1 MKVIVTGGTGFLG
14 RHVVWRA
21 ASEGAQVFFTGRN
34 AAAATE
40 VMQCAQG
47 AVIWQPLTHGE
58 TQAGQTLIQ
67 LARDADAIIHCA
79 ALSSPWGQTS
89 HFFKAN
95 VVSTAEVIAACKAN
109 AVPRLVHISTPSIY
123 FGFADRLNIPENA
136 SLPAP
141 ANTYARTKWQA
152 EVLVRQAD
160 LPCVSIL
167 RPRALFGPWDQTLVP
182 RLLRVM
188 QRGSIPIMRDT
199 PVTLD
204 LTYIDN
210 AVEAV
215 WRALTL
221 PLPEAVN
228 TYNVSNGEPRE
239 LLALLQ
245 QMSEAFAIPLRTRT
259 LPWPVVN
266 LIARLMETAA
276 RLGGG
281 KEPPLTRY
289 SAGVLAFSQTLDVS
303 ALKRDLGWQPLVSID
318 EGIANHARWW
328 HSQSL

>member
-1 MKVIVTGGTGFLG
+1 M
-14 RHVVWRA
+14 
-21 ASEGAQVFFTGRN
+21 
-34 AAAATE
+34 
-40 VMQCAQG
+40 
-47 AVIWQPLTHGE
+47 
-58 TQAGQTLIQ
+58 
-67 LARDADAIIHCA
+67 
-79 ALSSPWGQTS
+79 
-89 HFFKAN
+89 
-95 VVSTAEVIAACKAN
+95 
-109 AVPRLVHISTPSIY
+109 
-123 FGFADRLNIPENA
+123 
-136 SLPAP
+136 
-141 ANTYARTKWQA
+141 
-152 EVLVRQAD
+152 
-160 LPCVSIL
+160 SIL